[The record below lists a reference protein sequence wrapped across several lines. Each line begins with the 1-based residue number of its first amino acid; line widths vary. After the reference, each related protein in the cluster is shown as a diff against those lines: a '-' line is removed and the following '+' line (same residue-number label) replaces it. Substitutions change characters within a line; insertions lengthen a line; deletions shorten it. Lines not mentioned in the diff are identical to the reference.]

1 MKISKT
7 ALFLFELM
15 FVILVFTISAAI
27 CTNIFAKAYTFSSES
42 KNLTT
47 AVLKVGSAAEEIKA
61 DVLGKQEAYSAD
73 AQAVNGENTLP
84 TYPPSYYDK
93 NWEETTEANAVF
105 TLSSEPEW
113 NGHILEVSV
122 GVVKNDEE
130 IYSVVVKT
138 YDGQ

>member
-27 CTNIFAKAYTFSSES
+27 CTNIFAKAYTFSTDS

-47 AVLKVGSAAEEIKA
+47 AVLKVGTAAEVIKA
-61 DVLGKQEAYSAD
+61 DMLSEQEALSTGSDTDESGKAIP
-73 AQAVNGENTLP
+73 A
-84 TYPPSYYDK
+84 YPDSYYNRD
-93 NWEETTEANAVF
+93 WEESSEKDAVF
-105 TLSSEPEW
+105 VLSSKPEW
-113 NGHILEVSV
+113 KGNILEVTISASK
-122 GVVKNDEE
+122 GDDE

-138 YDGQ
+138 YDGK